1 MLKNLKA
8 NPISRRPKTTF
19 TVLSQPPDEGSEL
32 SHPGN
37 ALNSINGIESAIE
50 KPNMTA
56 VGAANDPVAAPAK
69 APPISGPV
77 QEKETI
83 ANVAAIKKIPIIPPL
98 SEAASALF
106 AQLWGNWISKAPKKL
121 IPKINN
127 RMNSPTLKKGSVEIT
142 FIISTPN
149 IAVSASPRPV

>member
-1 MLKNLKA
+1 M
-8 NPISRRPKTTF
+8 F
-19 TVLSQPPDEGSEL
+19 SQPPEDGSEL

-37 ALNSINGIESAIE
+37 ALKSINGIESAIE
-50 KPNMTA
+50 NPNITA

-69 APPISGPV
+69 APPMSGPV

-83 ANVAAIKKIPIIPPL
+83 ANVAAIKKIPMIPPL

-106 AQLWGNWISKAPKKL
+106 AQLCGNWISKAPKKL
-121 IPKINN
+121 IPKMSN
-127 RMNSPTLKKGSVEIT
+127 RMNRPTLKKGSVEIT
-142 FIISTPN
+142 FIISTPK